1 MFKRGRYL
9 FFIFCNYITFLNRN
23 LIIVCLSLTQQCVYS
38 VVIDSFHNI
47 LTFFTLR
54 CFLCVLP
61 LSRVM
66 TYREHGAWVV
76 KAHLQKETDGHI
88 ISVRWV
94 LSPSPL
100 ISCSPWWPALTL
112 VTCTD
117 LDPSSLQRQRRRSI
131 LWASNAGLH
140 QRAADGEG
148 LDGPGHPPT
157 GQPVCLVRP
166 PKSLHSTNFTRLQDH
181 CVLPQ
186 LPVVASSISTF
197 ERSRTLNDRNASSD
211 RWDVWELF

>member
-1 MFKRGRYL
+1 MLCCNFHMFKRGRYL
-9 FFIFCNYITFLNRN
+9 FFIWCNYITFLNRN

-47 LTFFTLR
+47 LSFFYTALLS
-54 CFLCVLP
+54 LCAAPQPGDDLQ
-61 LSRVM
+61 
-66 TYREHGAWVV
+66 GAWSLGGQSSSAEGDGWTHHQCEVS
-76 KAHLQKETDGHI
+76 ALPISSHLLF
-88 ISVRWV
+88 S
-94 LSPSPL
+94 
-100 ISCSPWWPALTL
+100 L

-140 QRAADGEG
+140 QRAADGER

-166 PKSLHSTNFTRLQDH
+166 PEIASFHQLHTPAGPL
-181 CVLPQ
+181 CP
-186 LPVVASSISTF
+186 SSAPS
-197 ERSRTLNDRNASSD
+197 SSCALNDRNASSD